1 MSYTA
6 KDVQSLRQT
15 TGAGMMDC
23 KKALEENGGEIE
35 AAKQWLREKGL
46 AASAKRDDRENA
58 QGVVA
63 IIVEATRASI
73 IKLKCE
79 TDFVASSD
87 GFKAAADALA
97 QSVLEKGEAG
107 LSDHSTKIDDLKI
120 TLKEKIEVG
129 ETIRFEAAS
138 GNVLDFYNHIQGGR
152 GVNGVIVEMSGA
164 TQEIAH
170 DVAVHIAFAR
180 PRYLRREDV
189 PADVVEKE
197 RATLEIVTR
206 NEGKPEQAIAK
217 VVEGRVNG
225 FFKDICL
232 LEQPYAKDDK
242 LSIAQ
247 FIGSAQIVRFAQ
259 VEIG

>member
-58 QGVVA
+58 QGVVT
-63 IIVEATRASI
+63 IIVESTRASI

-97 QSVLEKGEAG
+97 QSILEKGEAG